1 MSDLKILYH
10 LALKPVRGKD
20 HAARMENFYAGQ
32 AEAYDDFRKRLLK
45 GRQELWN
52 LLQPPEDGTWI
63 DMGGGT
69 GGNVEYFGDATVR
82 RGSPNPAEPSDP
94 TVRRGSPDPAE
105 PSDRRSPS
113 AGQGGDL
120 RSTLCAGSGDPRTT
134 NGRLG
139 SLRKV
144 FVLDLSH
151 SLLEVAKKRI
161 AAKGWTNVETVEAD
175 ATTFQP
181 PDGPV
186 DVVTFSYS
194 LTMIPDWFAAI
205 ENALA
210 MLKPGG
216 QIGVVDF
223 YVSRKFPHDGLQRH
237 AWSTRSFWPTW
248 FAMDNVFPSPD
259 HVPFLHRHF
268 EVLHFEEHRAKVPY
282 IPFSRVPYYL
292 FVGRKRS

>member
-1 MSDLKILYH
+1 MTFASDLKILYH

-20 HAARMENFYAGQ
+20 HAARMESFYAGQ

-52 LLQPPEDGTWI
+52 MIQAPEGGTCI

-69 GGNVEYFGDATVR
+69 GGNLDYFGERPRNATEGV
-82 RGSPNPAEPSDP
+82 PY
-94 TVRRGSPDPAE
+94 
-105 PSDRRSPS
+105 S
-113 AGQGGDL
+113 AD
-120 RSTLCAGSGDPRTT
+120 
-134 NGRLG
+134 RLG
-139 SLRKV
+139 GLGKV
-144 FVLDLSH
+144 YVLDLSH
-151 SLLEVAKKRI
+151 SLLEIAKKRI

-181 PDGPV
+181 AGGPV

-210 MLKPGG
+210 MLRPGG
-216 QIGVVDF
+216 VIGVVDF
-223 YVSRKFPHDGLQRH
+223 YVSRKYPEGGLARH
-237 AWSTRSFWPTW
+237 GWLARTFWPTW

-259 HVPFLHRHF
+259 HVPFLHKHF
-268 EVLHFEEHRAKVPY
+268 DVLHFEEHKAKVPY
-282 IPFSRVPYYL
+282 VPLLRMPYYL
-292 FVGRKRS
+292 FVGRKRA